1 MKSKVKNQTPKNNQN
16 YDLLSAYLG
25 SCILN
30 VLLLTLK
37 TALEVIYFNPH
48 FRHHREFGRATTM
61 DVVQALG
68 L

>member
-1 MKSKVKNQTPKNNQN
+1 MKNNVKNQTPKSNQN

-48 FRHHREFGRATTM
+48 FRQHREFE
-61 DVVQALG
+61 
-68 L
+68 